1 MNTDALIVVTEAEK
15 IYMSAIHPITILK
28 AVQEA
33 KRQLS
38 EKGDTNSND

>member
-1 MNTDALIVVTEAEK
+1 MNTDALIVATEAEK
-15 IYMSAIHPITILK
+15 IYMSAIYPITICE

-38 EKGDTNSND
+38 RKGDITDHD